1 MQTLFCILVP
11 NMEEDETV
19 KPKRKYT
26 RKTDKASEPVPS
38 FPKPKKESARKPKA
52 KSFLESLADRDFSQV
67 EVLPVQKPQSS
78 KPQPVIARK
87 VVLPKERPVVGVE
100 EEVFVED
107 LAEENLEVG
116 EKEALVQDF
125 YRPKHLSPEIQH
137 EPVHSEAIK
146 AVRVEENREVYE
158 PEEVEM
164 IEEEGNLEETPVIH
178 PQTFHRNPS
187 TQSETTYKTVSAPK
201 VKNSEEALSLNFKFS
216 FNYKKYTKILLGLL
230 TLSLVGWLLYY
241 FIFSKA
247 PDPLENLQKI
257 VILPSE
263 TPVIYVISENADVL
277 KNPVFAQAR
286 AGDKVFVF
294 EKSAFMVI
302 FRESE
307 DKIVDVVRFSGEQAQ
322 AQTNSQPTIATT
334 TESTIVK
341 PKAATTST
349 ASTTTTSTPKTKK
362 TN

>member
-1 MQTLFCILVP
+1 
-11 NMEEDETV
+11 MEEEETV

-26 RKTDKASEPVPS
+26 RKAVTQSEPVP
-38 FPKPKKESARKPKA
+38 PPEKPKKESVRKPKA

-67 EVLPVQKPQSS
+67 EVLPIQKSQPIKS
-78 KPQPVIARK
+78 QPVITRK
-87 VVLPKERPVVGVE
+87 LVAPKERPVAEVEKEVFTEDLE
-100 EEVFVED
+100 EENFEM
-107 LAEENLEVG
+107 G

-125 YRPKHLSPEIQH
+125 YRPKHVSPEIQH
-137 EPVHSEAIK
+137 EQVQLEVVK
-146 AVRVEENREVYE
+146 AVRAEDQGIYE

-164 IEEEGNLEETPVIH
+164 AEEEILEEVPVVR
-178 PQTFHRNPS
+178 PQTFHKPAL
-187 TQSETTYKTVSAPK
+187 QPETTYKPVSTPK
-201 VKNSEEALSLNFKFS
+201 VKNSEEALNFNFKFS

-230 TLSLVGWLLYY
+230 ILGLISWLLYY
-241 FIFSKA
+241 FIFSKT

-286 AGDKVFVF
+286 AGDRVFVF
-294 EKSAFMVI
+294 EKSALMVI

-307 DKIVDVVRFSGEQAQ
+307 DKIVDMVRFSGEQAQ
-322 AQTNSQPTIATT
+322 AQTNPQPTTATT
-334 TESTIVK
+334 TESTVAK
-341 PKAATTST
+341 PKVTATST
-349 ASTTTTSTPKTKK
+349 ASTTATTTPKTKK

>member
-1 MQTLFCILVP
+1 
-11 NMEEDETV
+11 MEGEEAV

-26 RKTDKASEPVPS
+26 RKAVTQSEPVPS
-38 FPKPKKESARKPKA
+38 SPKPKKESVRKPKA

-67 EVLPVQKPQSS
+67 EAMPVQKPQSS
-78 KPQPVIARK
+78 KPQPVINRK
-87 VVLPKERPVVGVE
+87 VLLPKERPVAEVE
-100 EEVFVED
+100 KEVFTED
-107 LAEENLEVG
+107 LEEENLGVG

-125 YRPKHLSPEIQH
+125 YRPKHVSPEIQH
-137 EPVHSEAIK
+137 EQVQPEVVK
-146 AVRVEENREVYE
+146 AVRVKDQEIYE

-164 IEEEGNLEETPVIH
+164 AEEEILEEVPIVR
-178 PQTFHRNPS
+178 PQTFHKPAL
-187 TQSETTYKTVSAPK
+187 QPETTYKPVSTPK
-201 VKNSEEALSLNFKFS
+201 VKNSEEALNFNFKFS

-230 TLSLVGWLLYY
+230 TLGLLGWLLYY

-341 PKAATTST
+341 PKATTTST